1 MIIYISESTR
11 PGKKWMAQA
20 EGHRTV
26 HFGQRGA
33 EDFTIHRDEALR
45 QAYIARHGS
54 KENWGRTGVMTPGW
68 LSRHLLWEKRSLR
81 PAAAAAS
88 TMYPDVRFR
97 LT

>member
-1 MIIYISESTR
+1 MVICISESTR

-33 EDFTIHRDEALR
+33 SDFTIHRDEALR

-68 LSRHLLWEKRSLR
+68 LSRHFLWERRSLR
-81 PAAAAAS
+81 AAAAAAS
-88 TMYPDVRFR
+88 ATYPDVRFR

>member
-1 MIIYISESTR
+1 MITYISESTR

-33 EDFTIHRDEALR
+33 SDFTIHRDEALR

-54 KENWGRTGVMTPGW
+54 KQNWGRTGVMTPGW

-81 PAAAAAS
+81 AAAAAAS
-88 TMYPDVRFR
+88 NMYQDVRFR